1 MQQSFLNISSESW
14 NVIFLVVRYVLVALI
29 LAYITDVYVKRKA
42 IHTDIKGRV
51 LEWRVSKYKEI
62 HRWVM
67 NTQSVVAAPSQDE
80 EHFRSIIALT
90 KFKVG
95 YQGMEYASL
104 FDSPDGLIRFAKDY
118 HEMFDRDKMIIDY
131 PLRHTLDAFD
141 YWLDD
146 VVTYY
151 GTFVRTE
158 YDKRWK
164 SDDKTIENHC
174 ELACKVL
181 GIALQKDVNRL
192 YRRIDS
198 MMRDRLRNL
207 KISGVYTESLWI
219 KAKQRVTRY
228 CENIM
233 DKSEDEGT
241 RYERLV
247 KWFYFHV
254 LYRDYGCSQLL
265 KNRQDL
271 LTLFMCIHFEDLF
284 AENSFPMDE
293 GKEFYDC
300 YIRNLER

>member
-1 MQQSFLNISSESW
+1 M
-14 NVIFLVVRYVLVALI
+14 VARYVLVALI
-29 LAYITDVYVKRKA
+29 LAYITNVYVKRKT

-67 NTQSVVAAPSQDE
+67 KTQNVVAAPNQDE
-80 EHFRSIIALT
+80 ERYRSIIALT
-90 KFKVG
+90 KFKIG

-104 FDSPDGLIRFAKDY
+104 FDSPDRLLLFAKEFN
-118 HEMFDRDKMIIDY
+118 EMIDSDGPFIDY
-131 PLRHTLDAFD
+131 PLRHVLDAFD

-146 VVTYY
+146 VVMFY
-151 GTFVRTE
+151 GSFIRAE
-158 YDKRWK
+158 YDNRWK
-164 SDDKTIENHC
+164 FDENTIEKHC
-174 ELACKVL
+174 ELACRVL
-181 GIALQKDVNRL
+181 GIALQKDVNRF
-192 YRRIDS
+192 YRRIDN

-219 KAKQRVTRY
+219 KIKRRLTQY
-228 CENIM
+228 CESIM
-233 DKSEDEGT
+233 DKAEDEET

-247 KWFYFHV
+247 KWFYFYV
-254 LYRDYGCSQLL
+254 LYRDHGCSQLL
-265 KNRQDL
+265 KNRQYL
-271 LTLFMCIHFEDLF
+271 LTMFMCIHFEDLF